1 MVLPIKNG
9 DFAWLCNQMV
19 YGKSDVEF
27 LESMSRF
34 PPVSSPPL
42 GVEES
47 PVFFWSLPG
56 TWLWDCNDTMA
67 FIKEKTYYKVV
78 PP

>member
-34 PPVSSPPL
+34 PPVSFPPL

-47 PVFFWSLPG
+47 PVFF
-56 TWLWDCNDTMA
+56 
-67 FIKEKTYYKVV
+67 
-78 PP
+78 